1 MSGYGRREAVLGVKA
16 MNLSVEFKTL
26 AEAEDYLIRLG
37 FNLVPDTCDW
47 RNEAGD
53 GAGCYPIERKPGTV
67 TGFRVEINRVS
78 RAPGN

>member
-1 MSGYGRREAVLGVKA
+1 

-37 FNLVPDTCDW
+37 FNLVPDTCGW

-78 RAPGN
+78 HVINERPRQTRDGIAG

>member
-1 MSGYGRREAVLGVKA
+1 MSGHIAKAVLGVKA

-53 GAGCYPIERKPGTV
+53 RPPELPLA
-67 TGFRVEINRVS
+67 
-78 RAPGN
+78 